1 MNEKDVAFFGTLLNE
16 TEDNVKTFA
25 EEGTLGEKVKAL
37 GLMTKPEVDTFK
49 TNYAKEV
56 KDSYLAELAEMARRG
71 EVPQDLYKPIHGAVL
86 EKNEKTL
93 SKKYG
98 ITDFDSFE
106 DLVDKAVSKNKGQSD
121 DTKLQELETLNAEL
135 KEINKNLAKEK
146 DEAEVRI
153 KGEYESKIMSR
164 DMGDHIARIPFDFTD
179 VDEDKMDE
187 ARKSRQEILASV
199 FASRY
204 NTKYDD
210 GKIVVNDKEGNPL
223 RNPNTLEPIPV
234 SDVLRNVAKDV
245 GMKLKSPEAGGQ
257 GGTSSGSKG
266 SRFKDVDEFTSYCA
280 EQGIVPSSAEGLALL
295 KESGLKLT

>member
-106 DLVDKAVSKNKGQSD
+106 DLVEKAVSKNKGQSD
-121 DTKLQELETLNAEL
+121 DTKLQELEALNAEL

-164 DMGDHIARIPFDFTD
+164 DMSDHIARIPFDFTD

-204 NTKYDD
+204 KTKYDD
-210 GKIVVNDKEGNPL
+210 GKIIVNDQDGNPI

-234 SDVLRNVAKDV
+234 SDVLRSVAKDV

-257 GGTSSGSKG
+257 GGSSSGSKG
-266 SRFKDVDEFTSYCA
+266 SRFKDVGEFTSYCA
-280 EQGIVPSSAEGLALL
+280 EKGIVPTSAEGLALL